1 MQNDFVLCRLTRR
14 ADHGEKEFTYS
25 FPEMPFLKGISSGLI
40 EETTMSDKQVGKQFE
55 GTNQ

>member
-1 MQNDFVLCRLTRR
+1 MQNDFVLCRLSRR

-25 FPEMPFLKGISSGLI
+25 FPRVPFLKSISSDLI
-40 EETTMSDKQVGKQFE
+40 EETTSDKQVGKQFE

>member
-1 MQNDFVLCRLTRR
+1 MQNDFVLCRLSQR

-25 FPEMPFLKGISSGLI
+25 FPRMPFLKSISSDLI
-40 EETTMSDKQVGKQFE
+40 QETTSDKQVGKQFE